1 MRYLRLFEE
10 FDPIVQIMVRICDD
24 FEMEMEEV
32 IKSSAMIA
40 YRLEGSEDNKDE
52 IQKLSLEYSELAE
65 DLGYNL
71 KFTRTVKKM
80 PTMPTIFYTV
90 FHKGNM
96 VQAATEW
103 LKEVYGRDME
113 QRVGVSPG
121 NPFVRKSGFVE
132 WVKDGKQILKVYDPQ
147 EAPQCADEAFVNYHQ
162 TWAFLDEMLNRPT
175 TFWGPESPIP
185 TSILCDWASYVTG
198 REIKRVSIY

>member
-1 MRYLRLFEE
+1 
-10 FDPIVQIMVRICDD
+10 
-24 FEMEMEEV
+24 
-32 IKSSAMIA
+32 
-40 YRLEGSEDNKDE
+40 
-52 IQKLSLEYSELAE
+52 
-65 DLGYNL
+65 
-71 KFTRTVKKM
+71 
-80 PTMPTIFYTV
+80 
-90 FHKGNM
+90 M

-113 QRVGVSPG
+113 QRVGVSQR
-121 NPFVRKSGFVE
+121 NREYVE
-132 WVKDGKQILKVYDPQ
+132 WMKDGKQILKVYNPTSESQ
-147 EAPQCADEAFVNYHQ
+147 IDEAFVNYHQ